1 MNTQAERLLNHFN
14 EGKTIT
20 SLEAYSQLGIT
31 QLGARIHDLEQRGHL
46 ISRKMIEVKNRFGE
60 SCHVK
65 EYWLSIAESDYSE
78 TYECEAA

>member
-1 MNTQAERLLNHFN
+1 MNTQATRLLDHFN
-14 EGKTIT
+14 QGKTIT
-20 SLEAYSQLGIT
+20 SLGAYDELGIT

-65 EYWLSIAESDYSE
+65 EYWLSLSNADHDEY
-78 TYECEAA
+78 YE